1 MESQIKEPEPS
12 QNAGE
17 GGLIVR
23 YKERHM
29 NSLRTDKIR
38 SFVTKAIIVLGIL
51 LMAFMVQGSRKSVHA
66 ASKKYVY
73 YSSLSRQENYSTYW
87 GRTSKISLKG
97 KKLKITGTLTRA
109 KSEQMISRA
118 GRLLPKK
125 KRTFKLAKSCKF
137 YFRSEDGLS
146 RVSKSNFM
154 KYAKRYLGLG
164 FVIFT
169 NKSGKVT
176 RLYLSS

>member
-1 MESQIKEPEPS
+1 
-12 QNAGE
+12 
-17 GGLIVR
+17 
-23 YKERHM
+23 M
-29 NSLRTDKIR
+29 NSLTTGKTRRLAIKT
-38 SFVTKAIIVLGIL
+38 IIVLGIL
-51 LMAFMVQGSRKSVHA
+51 VMVFTVQGSRKSVHA

-73 YSSLSRQENYSTYW
+73 YSSLSRQENYSSYW

-97 KKLKITGTLTRA
+97 KKLKVTGTLTRA
-109 KSEQMISRA
+109 KSEQAISGA
-118 GRLLPKK
+118 GRLLSKK

-146 RVSKSNFM
+146 RVSKNYFM

-176 RLYLSS
+176 KLYLSS